1 MEVGL
6 EVHDGAGDVLGQA
19 VVDFV
24 GDELP
29 LLFLDFEQSAE
40 HAAFMLQFEP
50 RLLQGKRVRIAKQ
63 RLGLRWRLCRQ
74 GGR

>member
-1 MEVGL
+1 M
-6 EVHDGAGDVLGQA
+6 
-19 VVDFV
+19 DFV

-63 RLGLRWRLCRQ
+63 RLGRRRRLWRQ